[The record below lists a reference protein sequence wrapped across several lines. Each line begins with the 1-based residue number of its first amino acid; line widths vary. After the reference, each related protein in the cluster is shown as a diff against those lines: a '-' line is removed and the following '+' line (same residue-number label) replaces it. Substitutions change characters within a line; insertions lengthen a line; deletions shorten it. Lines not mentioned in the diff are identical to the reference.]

1 MHYRPYQHVEKIGTT
16 ATDGIL
22 NGTVYLSYKIDGT
35 NGCVYLSDDCQSLS
49 FGSRRAELSFVD
61 DNRGFV
67 AMMTND
73 KTTYDNLK
81 CYLTRY
87 PDRIIY
93 GEWLVPVTI
102 KRYKEDAWKHF
113 YIFDIFDT
121 TTGRYV
127 NYDDYKDDL
136 DMLGLKYIPII
147 AKLINPTFDDVKSYF
162 DKTGD
167 FLIAS
172 GLGEGI
178 VIKNYDFVNRDGKQI
193 WAKAL
198 VEDFYGEKKKIRTQ
212 NHENKIEHLTEHKIV
227 QKFLTPEF
235 VHKEFSKFKEIK
247 GDWRSSYIGEFLNY
261 IFIEFYRDNWE
272 LILKS
277 FKVLVIDFNILRRIV
292 SQEVKNVLNNFN
304 E

>member
-35 NGCVYLSDDCQSLS
+35 NGCVYLSDDGQSLS
-49 FGSRRAELSFVD
+49 FGSRRVELSFVD

-73 KTTYDNLK
+73 KTIYDNLK
-81 CYLTRY
+81 CYLMMY

-147 AKLINPTFDDVKSYF
+147 AKLTNPTFDDVKSYF

-247 GDWRSSYIGEFLNY
+247 GDWKSSYIGESLNY

-277 FKVLVIDFNILRRIV
+277 FKVLVVDFNALRRIV

>member
-35 NGCVYLSDDCQSLS
+35 NGCVYLSDDGQSLS

-73 KTTYDNLK
+73 KTIYDNLK
-81 CYLTRY
+81 CYLTMY

>member
-1 MHYRPYQHVEKIGTT
+1 MHYRPYQHVEKIGTSL
-16 ATDGIL
+16 TDGIL
-22 NGTVYLSYKIDGT
+22 DGTVYLSYKIDGT
-35 NGCVYLSDDCQSLS
+35 NGCVYLSDDGQFLS
-49 FGSRRAELSFVD
+49 FGSRRVELSFVD

-113 YIFDIFDT
+113 YIFDIFNT

-136 DMLGLKYIPII
+136 DMLGLKYVPII
-147 AKLINPTFDDVKSYF
+147 AKLTNPTFDDIKSYF

-178 VIKNYDFVNRDGKQI
+178 VIKNYDYVNRNGKQI

-227 QKFLTPEF
+227 QKFLMPEF

-277 FKVLVIDFNILRRIV
+277 FKVLVIDFNVLRRIV
-292 SQEVKNVLNNFN
+292 SQEAKNVLNNFN